1 MNHPDDLLAGYA
13 LGALDSADA
22 AIVEEHVEECADCRA
37 ELAAYEP
44 VRESL
49 ALSVDQVAPPPG
61 LRSRALSAAT
71 RDGEAAGSGSPGAG
85 RVSRRQGSLLRGP
98 RWLYGVA
105 AAFGALAIGLGA
117 WNFALI
123 QEMYRD
129 QDVLAASQL
138 AEMAEASDLQMI
150 RFEGV
155 AGGTLMATAD
165 GRRAYV
171 SLLGLPPLPADRAY
185 QIWIMDMEGGA
196 ESAGMLKPDARGV
209 GSIWID
215 LPNGLPNVSL
225 VGVTEEPVM
234 GSDHPADEKLCI
246 AEVQGPV

>member
-22 AIVEEHVEECADCRA
+22 AIVEEHVEECVDCR
-37 ELAAYEP
+37 EDLAGYEP

-61 LRSRALSAAT
+61 LRARAMSVAA
-71 RDGEAAGSGSPGAG
+71 RDNEVTGSEIQAAG
-85 RVSRRQGSLLRGP
+85 RVSRQGSFLRGP

-105 AAFGALAIGLGA
+105 ASFGVLAIGLGA
-117 WNFALI
+117 WNLALV

-129 QDVLAASQL
+129 QDVLVASQL
-138 AEMAEASDLQMI
+138 AEMADASDLQMI

-171 SLLGLPPLPADRAY
+171 SLEGLPALPEDRTY
-185 QIWIMDMEGGA
+185 QIWIMDMEGGSV
-196 ESAGMLKPDARGV
+196 SAGMLKPDARGV
-209 GSIWID
+209 GSMWID